1 MSFGTLTA
9 EQAEILR
16 KRYLI
21 TTATGDDLTKVAE
34 LVGIVKID
42 EGKIKCLHDQCPNCG
57 GTGVRKDGLGLCFH
71 GIACPCPKCSFT
83 C

>member
-9 EQAEILR
+9 EQAQILQD
-16 KRYLI
+16 RYKQQQGI
-21 TTATGDDLTKVAE
+21 EKVVWPSPGDAGV
-34 LVGIVKID
+34 
-42 EGKIKCLHDQCPNCG
+42 IKCLHDQCPNCG

-71 GIACPCPKCSFT
+71 GIACPCPKCNFT

>member
-9 EQAEILR
+9 EQAKILQGR
-16 KRYLI
+16 YNGIKRVWPF
-21 TTATGDDLTKVAE
+21 T
-34 LVGIVKID
+34 D
-42 EGKIKCLHDQCPNCG
+42 EEKSAIKCLHDQCPYCG
-57 GTGVRKDGLGLCFH
+57 GSGVRKDGLGLCFH

>member
-21 TTATGDDLTKVAE
+21 TTAEGEDLAKIAE
-34 LVGIVKID
+34 LSG
-42 EGKIKCLHDQCPNCG
+42 IKCLHDQCPNCG